1 MADPEIRVTSTGP
14 GPVDTTNAIQ
24 RVDRWIGHA
33 IEGTAASLIII
44 ETLLL
49 LAGVDGRHV
58 FHRPIVWSD
67 ELAGTIFLWMGML
80 GAVIALRRGE
90 HLRFGA
96 LAGLAGPKVR
106 VALQTLVLTCTVAFL
121 LLLLRPSMDY
131 VEDEA
136 FAVMPNL
143 GIPASWR
150 VFGIELGVILMLAS
164 ALLQLARRA
173 PLVVGIL
180 CAIFVASVAG
190 CLWLAAPWII
200 AIGNLNLVVFFVVLV
215 GLSILIG
222 VPIGFAFGIATIAYL
237 GLMTHVPLNVI
248 VNRLDQGMSQPLL
261 LAIPMFV
268 FLGLL
273 IDIAG
278 L

>member
-49 LAGVDGRHV
+49 LAGVVARYV

-96 LAGLAGPKVR
+96 LAELAGPKSGSP
-106 VALQTLVLTCTVAFL
+106 CKHWF
-121 LLLLRPSMDY
+121 
-131 VEDEA
+131 
-136 FAVMPNL
+136 
-143 GIPASWR
+143 
-150 VFGIELGVILMLAS
+150 
-164 ALLQLARRA
+164 
-173 PLVVGIL
+173 
-180 CAIFVASVAG
+180 
-190 CLWLAAPWII
+190 
-200 AIGNLNLVVFFVVLV
+200 
-215 GLSILIG
+215 
-222 VPIGFAFGIATIAYL
+222 
-237 GLMTHVPLNVI
+237 
-248 VNRLDQGMSQPLL
+248 
-261 LAIPMFV
+261 
-268 FLGLL
+268 
-273 IDIAG
+273 
-278 L
+278 